1 MLTKNS
7 SGLVINKWSRSEPNM
22 RCDVELIIHANYIK
36 INNEQQSRIT
46 LTNEKVKIFS

>member
-1 MLTKNS
+1 
-7 SGLVINKWSRSEPNM
+7 M